1 MRQASCP
8 FLRVALRR
16 QGRVPVGGRPGRGWG
31 ARGRAGGTARTA
43 AARGVTYMT
52 SVWAQWGPDGVTL
65 TLWMFLR

>member
-16 QGRVPVGGRPGRGWG
+16 QGRVPVGGRPGRGVG
-31 ARGRAGGTARTA
+31 DTGAGGTARTA

-52 SVWAQWGPDGVTL
+52 SVWAQWGPDCVTL
-65 TLWMFLR
+65 TLWMFLG